1 MSNQRF
7 IELSSSYRNRIIYPK
22 VASFQVPFSPPT
34 QQQQINQLKAVYS
47 TPSVSINKVNT
58 KSITVTDVVTNGIIE
73 YIWSFPYSLGQFNN
87 DVSNGL
93 ITNGILSFSNINPY
107 IAVPNYLNGSTIIFT
122 DGGGLFIGLAKIT
135 SAIYNY
141 NNYMTVT
148 FSPSIN
154 ATQPVGYT
162 YQYTIA
168 IDGGTI
174 GNGSTYGKIVVNGL
188 NSVYA
193 TMLNIYVGYKLDIY
207 SISNTLLSSSIITYY
222 EPSTLTFTIAQSL
235 SFIPTS
241 SMYFT
246 ITDPSTSS
254 SIVLPGV
261 DSTGKNILNY
271 SQLYNGFYIIN
282 ETLSQQTQQIINS
295 KISSYNVYKRTV
307 TLDTPFPST
316 WSLFDQYS
324 IRKTL
329 PNQVF
334 TTMTLSGIVTST
346 TSPFTVVGLSSN
358 YNYVGATITIAGY
371 SPTTILTSTNNNTI
385 LTLDGLVST
394 ASEPLSFVIT
404 PMSLPTFSQ
413 VSIANTNPIQ
423 YYPQLVLSNS
433 CIFLPSNAN
442 IEDNY
447 YTGQYIY
454 IYPNVTSDNQT
465 TSLSNI
471 RGSCYYINA
480 YVGNGYNACFVTN
493 VNTTILSGSTEF
505 YPSYNNTDPNYPSP
519 GTFINIVSAINDN
532 FTPLIYNGS
541 RVSQNELVAYEISLV
556 SLTLPNKILVTG
568 SSIAYYPYVYVEL
581 SVVNNLSTNAIY
593 SNNPKSTNA
602 LFLVPI
608 RSIRDLN
615 ASAFVK
621 LSGGSMVQTV
631 KFKPNDW
638 LQFSVYLP
646 DGTLFETVMSDYFS
660 PSSPNPYIQIDAVFG
675 IERLTGI

>member
-22 VASFQVPFSPPT
+22 VASFQIPCSPPT
-34 QQQQINQLKAVYS
+34 QQQQITQLKAVYS

-58 KSITVTDVVTNGIIE
+58 KSTTVTDVVTNGIIE
-73 YIWSFPYSLGQFNN
+73 YIWNFPYSLGQFNN

-93 ITNGILSFSNINPY
+93 ITNGILTFSNSNPY
-107 IAVPNYLNGSTIIFT
+107 ITVPNYLNNSTIIFT
-122 DGGGLFIGLAKIT
+122 DGGLFIGLSKII

-141 NNYMTVT
+141 NNYMTIT
-148 FSPSIN
+148 FYPSIN
-154 ATQPVGYT
+154 ATKPVGYT

-193 TMLNIYVGYKLDIY
+193 TNLNIYVGYQLDIY

-222 EPSTLTFTIAQSL
+222 QPSTLTFTIDKAL

-261 DSTGKNILNY
+261 DSTGKTLLNY
-271 SQLYNGFYIIN
+271 SQLYNGFYIVN

-295 KISSYNVYKRTV
+295 KINSYNVYTRSV
-307 TLDTPFPST
+307 ILETPFPST

-334 TTMTLSGIVTST
+334 TTMTLSGIITST
-346 TSPFTVVGLSSN
+346 TSPFTVTGLSSN
-358 YNYVGATITIAGY
+358 YNYVGATITITGY
-371 SPTTILTSTNNNTI
+371 APTTILTSTNNNTI

-394 ASEPLSFVIT
+394 ASEPLPFVIT

-413 VSIANTNPIQ
+413 VSIANTNPTQ

-442 IEDNY
+442 TEDNY

-454 IYPNVTSDNQT
+454 IYPNVTANNQT

-519 GTFINIVSAINDN
+519 GTFINIVSSINDN

-541 RVSQNELVAYEISLV
+541 RVSQNDLVAYEISLV

-615 ASAFVK
+615 SAAFIR
-621 LSGGSMVQTV
+621 LGGGSMVQTV

-646 DGTLFETVMSDYFS
+646 DGTLFEPVMSDYYS